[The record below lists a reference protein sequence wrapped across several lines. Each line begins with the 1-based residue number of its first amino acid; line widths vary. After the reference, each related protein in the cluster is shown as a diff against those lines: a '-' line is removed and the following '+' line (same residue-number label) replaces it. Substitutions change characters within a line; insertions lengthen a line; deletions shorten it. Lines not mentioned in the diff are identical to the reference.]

1 MAISGCLFTKRMEQL
16 FLTKRAWYIKNYVEM
31 FRLNIDSYHDSD
43 WDKVL
48 LSDFE
53 FSGKE
58 E

>member
-1 MAISGCLFTKRMEQL
+1 MKDPV
-16 FLTKRAWYIKNYVEM
+16 LTKRAWYIKNYVEM

-53 FSGKE
+53 IRGKE

>member
-1 MAISGCLFTKRMEQL
+1 MEQL